1 MSIVRRFLAREPLS
15 TVQVRNR
22 LFLLGML
29 FIFLGYAFWIDP
41 LQTPIQPCYFKVWTG
56 WDCPSCGMSRSLHA
70 LTHGQWLTAVDF
82 HWMGPVLFAMVIFM
96 LFGLV
101 LELALRK
108 KITVSS
114 RWLSVKNAALLFL
127 TIWLVTWLVRLAG
140 VGHG

>member
-1 MSIVRRFLAREPLS
+1 MRGSLTFEALSSIE
-15 TVQVRNR
+15 VRNR

-29 FIFLGYAFWIDP
+29 LAFLAYAFWIDP
-41 LQTPIQPCYFKVWTG
+41 WQTPIQTCYFKTWTG

-70 LTHGQWLTAVDF
+70 LTHGQWLRAVHF

-96 LFGLV
+96 LLEVV
-101 LELALRK
+101 LELTLRK

-114 RWLSVKNAALLFL
+114 RWISAKKILFFFL
-127 TIWLVTWLVRLAG
+127 VFWMVTWLVRLAG